1 MYDIGDKV
9 VYPMHGAGIIEEIED
24 KMILGEIRKYYIL
37 NSKVFIGYSTEKFKI
52 EAQNAVSSFKKNR
65 RSCAATP

>member
-9 VYPMHGAGIIEEIED
+9 IYPIHGAGIIEEIED

-37 NSKVFIGYSTEKFKI
+37 NVPW
-52 EAQNAVSSFKKNR
+52 
-65 RSCAATP
+65 AT